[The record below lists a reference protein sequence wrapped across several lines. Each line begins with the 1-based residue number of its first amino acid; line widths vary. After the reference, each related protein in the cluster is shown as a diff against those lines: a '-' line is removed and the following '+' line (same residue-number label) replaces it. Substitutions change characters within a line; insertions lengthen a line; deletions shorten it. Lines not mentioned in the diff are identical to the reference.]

1 VPQQQS
7 NVSGWRLLLVMPQD
21 GFERMY
27 GPVKQ
32 SPLHS
37 IAAGHQQH
45 KPLSTHR
52 VTDQTPKH
60 GHNGHCKHHWFQV
73 QAGTPDVIGH
83 QRYAVDGLA

>member
-32 SPLHS
+32 LPLHS

-45 KPLSTHR
+45 KPL
-52 VTDQTPKH
+52 
-60 GHNGHCKHHWFQV
+60 
-73 QAGTPDVIGH
+73 
-83 QRYAVDGLA
+83 